1 MESNLTP
8 LQRVQSPYLRPS
20 NLANTIFEHIHDSH
34 IEVRKATRTALV
46 SLGHFGRFVMIEGL
60 RKEKNASA
68 RAECVLGLSEFG
80 ALSIRP
86 IVIGMT
92 DSDMRVVQ

>member
-1 MESNLTP
+1 MEANLSP

-20 NLANTIFEHIHDSH
+20 NLANTIFQHIHDPSA
-34 IEVRKATRTALV
+34 EVRKATRSALV

-60 RKEKNASA
+60 RKEKSACA

-92 DSDMRVVQ
+92 DSDARVVQ